1 MSITTAPTSAK
12 TAKPTTA
19 NTNTNAAENTTTS
32 KQYLKLAG
40 LILGLSTI
48 LLLML
53 LSFVTPLLNSGAKD
67 LPLAVGGPDMVTT
80 KITQGLEAKSPDAFA
95 VTNYSTAEEATE
107 AVRNR
112 EAIGAITAGPDGIT
126 IVTASAAG
134 TPYSTILKQ
143 IGEGLSQ
150 TGQPIHYTDVAP
162 LTAKDPSGSAISM
175 LALPMIFGGMSS
187 AVAFSTVFKKSR
199 RKQIM
204 GAIGVAILGGL
215 IASATLYFGFG
226 AFEANFWPTTTVIM
240 LGIAAI
246 SLTVLGLNS
255 LLGFAGIGLGAVLM
269 LFVANPLSGL
279 ATGTAWL
286 PSPWG
291 STCRLGPPA
300 PPFVPPR
307 FSTAP
312 PWANP
317 SPSWCAGSWLVS
329 GWRPPARGGLVDKLY
344 DARRSAIRS
353 KYRGNIGAKNM
364 RIPASVITL
373 GSPKP

>member
-1 MSITTAPTSAK
+1 MSITTAPTSTK
-12 TAKPTTA
+12 TAEPTPTITD
-19 NTNTNAAENTTTS
+19 TNTAENTTAS

-67 LPLAVGGPDMVTT
+67 LPLAVGPDMVTT

-95 VTNYSTAEEATE
+95 VTSYSTAEDATE
-107 AVRNR
+107 AVRNQ
-112 EAIGAITAGPDGIT
+112 EAIGAITAGPNGIT

-187 AVAFSTVFKKSR
+187 AVAFSTMFKKSR
-199 RKQIM
+199 RKQII

-226 AFEANFWPTTTVIM
+226 AFEANFWPTTAVIM

-255 LLGFAGIGLGAVLM
+255 LLGLAGIGLGAVLM

-279 ATGTAWL
+279 ATGAAWL

-291 STCRLGPPA
+291 MLGQYLPLGA
-300 PPFVPPR
+300 
-307 FSTAP
+307 
-312 PWANP
+312 
-317 SPSWCAGSWLVS
+317 AGT
-329 GWRPPARGGLVDKLY
+329 
-344 DARRSAIRS
+344 AIRS
-353 KYRGNIGAKNM
+353 SAFFDGAAM
-364 RIPASVITL
+364 GQPVTILVCWIVVGL
-373 GSPKP
+373 GLAAAGAWRANR

>member
-12 TAKPTTA
+12 TAEHTPAFTD
-19 NTNTNAAENTTTS
+19 TNTAENTTAS

-53 LSFVTPLLNSGAKD
+53 LSLVTPLLNSGAKD
-67 LPLAVGGPDMVTT
+67 LPLAVGSPDMVTT
-80 KITQGLEAKSPDAFA
+80 KITQGLEAQSPDAFA
-95 VTNYSTAEEATE
+95 VTSYSTTE

-162 LTAKDPSGSAISM
+162 LTTKDPSGSAISM

-199 RKQIM
+199 RKQII

-215 IASATLYFGFG
+215 ITSATLYFGFG
-226 AFEANFWPTTTVIM
+226 AFEANFWLTTAVIM

-255 LLGFAGIGLGAVLM
+255 LFGFAGIGLGAILM

-279 ATGTAWL
+279 VTGAAWL

-291 STCRLGPPA
+291 TLGQYLPLGA
-300 PPFVPPR
+300 
-307 FSTAP
+307 
-312 PWANP
+312 
-317 SPSWCAGSWLVS
+317 AGT
-329 GWRPPARGGLVDKLY
+329 
-344 DARRSAIRS
+344 AIRS
-353 KYRGNIGAKNM
+353 AAFFDGAAM
-364 RIPASVITL
+364 GQPVTVLVCWIVVGL
-373 GSPKP
+373 GLAAAGAWRAR

>member
-12 TAKPTTA
+12 TAEPTTA
-19 NTNTNAAENTTTS
+19 NTNTNAVENTTAS

-112 EAIGAITAGPDGIT
+112 EA
-126 IVTASAAG
+126 SAAG

-199 RKQIM
+199 RKQII

-226 AFEANFWPTTTVIM
+226 AFEANFWPTTAVIM

-279 ATGTAWL
+279 ATGAAWL

-291 STCRLGPPA
+291 TLGQYLPLGA
-300 PPFVPPR
+300 
-307 FSTAP
+307 
-312 PWANP
+312 
-317 SPSWCAGSWLVS
+317 AGT
-329 GWRPPARGGLVDKLY
+329 
-344 DARRSAIRS
+344 AIRS
-353 KYRGNIGAKNM
+353 SAFFDGAAM
-364 RIPASVITL
+364 GQPVTILVCWIVVGL
-373 GSPKP
+373 GLAAAGAWRARR

>member
-1 MSITTAPTSAK
+1 MSITTAPTSTK
-12 TAKPTTA
+12 TTEPTTA
-19 NTNTNAAENTTTS
+19 TTNTNAVENTTAS

-80 KITQGLEAKSPDAFA
+80 KITQGLEAKSSDAFA
-95 VTNYSTAEEATE
+95 VTSYSTAEEATE

-134 TPYSTILKQ
+134 TPYSAILKQ

-199 RKQIM
+199 RKQII

-215 IASATLYFGFG
+215 IASATLSFGFG

-279 ATGTAWL
+279 ATGAAWL

-291 STCRLGPPA
+291 TLGQYLPLGA
-300 PPFVPPR
+300 
-307 FSTAP
+307 
-312 PWANP
+312 
-317 SPSWCAGSWLVS
+317 AGT
-329 GWRPPARGGLVDKLY
+329 
-344 DARRSAIRS
+344 AIRS
-353 KYRGNIGAKNM
+353 SAFFDGAAM
-364 RIPASVITL
+364 GQPVTILVCWIVVGL
-373 GSPKP
+373 GLAAAGAWRARR

>member
-1 MSITTAPTSAK
+1 MSITTASTSAK
-12 TAKPTTA
+12 TAEPTPATI
-19 NTNTNAAENTTTS
+19 NTNAAKNTTFS

-67 LPLAVGGPDMVTT
+67 LLLAVGGPDMVTT

-95 VTNYSTAEEATE
+95 ITNYSTAEEATE

-226 AFEANFWPTTTVIM
+226 AFEANFWPTTAIIM

-279 ATGTAWL
+279 ATDRFCFEGFLPRRPGERRRALESLATQERTMIFLESPRRVPEEGTGAL
-286 PSPWG
+286 VLRMYGPG
-291 STCRLGPPA
+291 YGLGRNQQDPPRHA
-300 PPFVPPR
+300 PP
-307 FSTAP
+307 S
-312 PWANP
+312 
-317 SPSWCAGSWLVS
+317 
-329 GWRPPARGGLVDKLY
+329 
-344 DARRSAIRS
+344 
-353 KYRGNIGAKNM
+353 
-364 RIPASVITL
+364 
-373 GSPKP
+373 

>member
-12 TAKPTTA
+12 TAEPTTA
-19 NTNTNAAENTTTS
+19 TTNTNAAENTTAS

-95 VTNYSTAEEATE
+95 VTSYSTTEEATE

-112 EAIGAITAGPDGIT
+112 DAIGAITAGPDGIT

-150 TGQPIHYTDVAP
+150 TGQPIHYTDIAP

-187 AVAFSTVFKKSR
+187 AVAFSTMFKKSR
-199 RKQIM
+199 RKQII
-204 GAIGVAILGGL
+204 GAIGVAILGGI

-226 AFEANFWPTTTVIM
+226 AFEANFWPTTAVIM
-240 LGIAAI
+240 LGEDHGTLCCGKHRRDFPHRFGPEFPAWARGHRPGRRPDAVRRQPAVRPGHRRRLAAQPVGHTRPI
-246 SLTVLGLNS
+246 PAAWGRRHRHSFLRVFRRRRHGQTRHHSGVLDRGWS
-255 LLGFAGIGLGAVLM
+255 RV
-269 LFVANPLSGL
+269 S
-279 ATGTAWL
+279 
-286 PSPWG
+286 
-291 STCRLGPPA
+291 CRRR
-300 PPFVPPR
+300 V
-307 FSTAP
+307 
-312 PWANP
+312 
-317 SPSWCAGSWLVS
+317 AGSS
-329 GWRPPARGGLVDKLY
+329 ISFTTPDSARFAANTGET
-344 DARRSAIRS
+344 SAQR
-353 KYRGNIGAKNM
+353 
-364 RIPASVITL
+364 T
-373 GSPKP
+373 

>member
-1 MSITTAPTSAK
+1 MSITTAPTSTK
-12 TAKPTTA
+12 TAEPTPTITD
-19 NTNTNAAENTTTS
+19 TNTAENTTAS

-67 LPLAVGGPDMVTT
+67 LPLAVGPDMVTT

-95 VTNYSTAEEATE
+95 VTSYSTAEDATE
-107 AVRNR
+107 AVRNQ
-112 EAIGAITAGPDGIT
+112 EAIGAITAGPNGIT

-162 LTAKDPSGSAISM
+162 LTAKDPSGSVISM

-187 AVAFSTVFKKSR
+187 AVAFSTMFKKSR
-199 RKQIM
+199 RKQII

-226 AFEANFWPTTTVIM
+226 AFEANFWPTTAVIM

-255 LLGFAGIGLGAVLM
+255 LLGLAGIGLGAVLM

-279 ATGTAWL
+279 ATGAAWL

-291 STCRLGPPA
+291 MLGQYLPLGA
-300 PPFVPPR
+300 
-307 FSTAP
+307 
-312 PWANP
+312 
-317 SPSWCAGSWLVS
+317 AGT
-329 GWRPPARGGLVDKLY
+329 
-344 DARRSAIRS
+344 AIRS
-353 KYRGNIGAKNM
+353 AAFFDGAAM
-364 RIPASVITL
+364 GQPVTILVCWIVVGL
-373 GSPKP
+373 GLAAAGAWRANR

>member
-12 TAKPTTA
+12 MAEPTPAT
-19 NTNTNAAENTTTS
+19 TNTNVVENTTAS

-95 VTNYSTAEEATE
+95 VTSYSTAEEATE

-162 LTAKDPSGSAISM
+162 LTAKDPSGSAIISAACPQQSPSAPCLRSPAASRS
-175 LALPMIFGGMSS
+175 LAQSVWQSWAASS
-187 AVAFSTVFKKSR
+187 LRQPCT
-199 RKQIM
+199 
-204 GAIGVAILGGL
+204 
-215 IASATLYFGFG
+215 
-226 AFEANFWPTTTVIM
+226 
-240 LGIAAI
+240 
-246 SLTVLGLNS
+246 
-255 LLGFAGIGLGAVLM
+255 
-269 LFVANPLSGL
+269 SGL
-279 ATGTAWL
+279 ALSRQTSGRPPPSLCWASPRF
-286 PSPWG
+286 PSP
-291 STCRLGPPA
+291 
-300 PPFVPPR
+300 F
-307 FSTAP
+307 
-312 PWANP
+312 WA
-317 SPSWCAGSWLVS
+317 
-329 GWRPPARGGLVDKLY
+329 
-344 DARRSAIRS
+344 
-353 KYRGNIGAKNM
+353 
-364 RIPASVITL
+364 
-373 GSPKP
+373 

>member
-1 MSITTAPTSAK
+1 MSIATASTSAK
-12 TAKPTTA
+12 TAEPTPATI
-19 NTNTNAAENTTTS
+19 NTNAAENTTAS

-67 LPLAVGGPDMVTT
+67 LPLAVGGPNMVTT

-95 VTNYSTAEEATE
+95 VTSYSTAEEATE
-107 AVRNR
+107 AMRNR

-199 RKQIM
+199 RKQII

-226 AFEANFWPTTTVIM
+226 AFEANFWPTTAIIM

-255 LLGFAGIGLGAVLM
+255 LLGLAGIGLGAVLM

-279 ATGTAWL
+279 ATGAAWL

-291 STCRLGPPA
+291 TLGQYLPLGA
-300 PPFVPPR
+300 
-307 FSTAP
+307 
-312 PWANP
+312 
-317 SPSWCAGSWLVS
+317 AGT
-329 GWRPPARGGLVDKLY
+329 
-344 DARRSAIRS
+344 AIRS
-353 KYRGNIGAKNM
+353 SAFFDGAAM
-364 RIPASVITL
+364 GQPVTILVCWIVVGL
-373 GSPKP
+373 GLAAAGAWRARR

>member
-1 MSITTAPTSAK
+1 MSIATASTSAK
-12 TAKPTTA
+12 TAEPTPATI
-19 NTNTNAAENTTTS
+19 NTNAAKNTTFS

-112 EAIGAITAGPDGIT
+112 EAIGAITAGPNGIT

-226 AFEANFWPTTTVIM
+226 AFEANFWPTTSVIM

-279 ATGTAWL
+279 ATDRFCFEG
-286 PSPWG
+286 
-291 STCRLGPPA
+291 
-300 PPFVPPR
+300 FPPR
-307 FSTAP
+307 RSGERGRVLRSLAREERTLIFFE
-312 PWANP
+312 
-317 SPSWCAGSWLVS
+317 SPRRVHDTLTDMVGAFGAGRRAATRS
-329 GWRPPARGGLVDKLY
+329 GLACCCGWTGC
-344 DARRSAIRS
+344 
-353 KYRGNIGAKNM
+353 
-364 RIPASVITL
+364 
-373 GSPKP
+373 

>member
-1 MSITTAPTSAK
+1 MPISTAPTSTK
-12 TAKPTTA
+12 TADPTMAT
-19 NTNTNAAENTTTS
+19 TNTNAAENTTVS

-95 VTNYSTAEEATE
+95 VTSYSTAEEATE

-187 AVAFSTVFKKSR
+187 APCLRSPAASR
-199 RKQIM
+199 SLAQSVWQSW
-204 GAIGVAILGGL
+204 A
-215 IASATLYFGFG
+215 ASSLR
-226 AFEANFWPTTTVIM
+226 WPCT
-240 LGIAAI
+240 
-246 SLTVLGLNS
+246 
-255 LLGFAGIGLGAVLM
+255 
-269 LFVANPLSGL
+269 SGL
-279 ATGTAWL
+279 ARSRQTSGPPPPSLCWASPRF
-286 PSPWG
+286 PSP
-291 STCRLGPPA
+291 
-300 PPFVPPR
+300 F
-307 FSTAP
+307 
-312 PWANP
+312 WA
-317 SPSWCAGSWLVS
+317 
-329 GWRPPARGGLVDKLY
+329 
-344 DARRSAIRS
+344 
-353 KYRGNIGAKNM
+353 
-364 RIPASVITL
+364 
-373 GSPKP
+373 

>member
-12 TAKPTTA
+12 TAEHAPAFTD
-19 NTNTNAAENTTTS
+19 TNAAELTTAS

-53 LSFVTPLLNSGAKD
+53 LSLVTPLLNSGAKD

-112 EAIGAITAGPDGIT
+112 EAIGA
-126 IVTASAAG
+126 SAAG
-134 TPYSTILKQ
+134 TPYSAILKQ

-199 RKQIM
+199 RKQII
-204 GAIGVAILGGL
+204 GAIGVAILGGF
-215 IASATLYFGFG
+215 IASSVLYFGFG
-226 AFEANFWPTTTVIM
+226 AFEANFWLTTAVIM

-255 LLGFAGIGLGAVLM
+255 LLGFAGISLGAVLM

-279 ATGTAWL
+279 ATGAAWL

-291 STCRLGPPA
+291 TLGQYLPLGA
-300 PPFVPPR
+300 
-307 FSTAP
+307 
-312 PWANP
+312 
-317 SPSWCAGSWLVS
+317 AGT
-329 GWRPPARGGLVDKLY
+329 
-344 DARRSAIRS
+344 AIRS
-353 KYRGNIGAKNM
+353 SAFFDGAAM
-364 RIPASVITL
+364 GQPVTVLVCWIVVGL
-373 GSPKP
+373 GLAAAGAWRARR

>member
-1 MSITTAPTSAK
+1 M
-12 TAKPTTA
+12 
-19 NTNTNAAENTTTS
+19 
-32 KQYLKLAG
+32 
-40 LILGLSTI
+40 
-48 LLLML
+48 
-53 LSFVTPLLNSGAKD
+53 
-67 LPLAVGGPDMVTT
+67 
-80 KITQGLEAKSPDAFA
+80 
-95 VTNYSTAEEATE
+95 
-107 AVRNR
+107 RNR

-162 LTAKDPSGSAISM
+162 LTTKDPSGSAISM

-199 RKQIM
+199 RKQII

-226 AFEANFWPTTTVIM
+226 AFEANFWPTTAVIM

-255 LLGFAGIGLGAVLM
+255 LLGFAGIGLGAILM

-279 ATGTAWL
+279 ATGAAWL

-291 STCRLGPPA
+291 TLGQYLPLGA
-300 PPFVPPR
+300 
-307 FSTAP
+307 
-312 PWANP
+312 
-317 SPSWCAGSWLVS
+317 AGT
-329 GWRPPARGGLVDKLY
+329 
-344 DARRSAIRS
+344 AIRS
-353 KYRGNIGAKNM
+353 SAFFDGAAM
-364 RIPASVITL
+364 GQPVTILVCWIMVGL
-373 GSPKP
+373 GLAAAGAWRARR

>member
-12 TAKPTTA
+12 TAEPTTTTT
-19 NTNTNAAENTTTS
+19 NTNTAEPATAS

-67 LPLAVGGPDMVTT
+67 LPLAVGGPNMVTT

-95 VTNYSTAEEATE
+95 VTSYSTAEEATE

-112 EAIGAITAGPDGIT
+112 EAIGAIIAGPDSIT

-150 TGQPIHYTDVAP
+150 TGQPIRYTDVAP

-187 AVAFSTVFKKSR
+187 AVAFSTMLPQADHWRNRCGNPGRPHRFGNPVLRVWRFRGKLLAHYRHHYAGHHRDFPHRFGLEFPTWARGHRPGRRPNAVRRQPAVRPGHRRRLAAQPVGHARPVPAAWGRRHRHSLRRVFR
-199 RKQIM
+199 RRRH
-204 GAIGVAILGGL
+204 GPTRHHSGVLDCGWPRVSGRRRMAGSSISFTTPD
-215 IASATLYFGFG
+215 AARFG
-226 AFEANFWPTTTVIM
+226 AN
-240 LGIAAI
+240 
-246 SLTVLGLNS
+246 
-255 LLGFAGIGLGAVLM
+255 
-269 LFVANPLSGL
+269 
-279 ATGTAWL
+279 TGET
-286 PSPWG
+286 
-291 STCRLGPPA
+291 
-300 PPFVPPR
+300 
-307 FSTAP
+307 
-312 PWANP
+312 
-317 SPSWCAGSWLVS
+317 
-329 GWRPPARGGLVDKLY
+329 
-344 DARRSAIRS
+344 SAQR
-353 KYRGNIGAKNM
+353 
-364 RIPASVITL
+364 T
-373 GSPKP
+373 

>member
-12 TAKPTTA
+12 TAEPTTA
-19 NTNTNAAENTTTS
+19 TTNTNAAENTTAS

-112 EAIGAITAGPDGIT
+112 EAIGAITAGTDGIT

-150 TGQPIHYTDVAP
+150 TGQPIHYT
-162 LTAKDPSGSAISM
+162 GSAISM

-187 AVAFSTVFKKSR
+187 AVAFSTVFKKSH
-199 RKQIM
+199 RKQII

-226 AFEANFWPTTTVIM
+226 AFEANFWPTTAVIM

-279 ATGTAWL
+279 ATGAAWL

-291 STCRLGPPA
+291 TLGQYLPLGA
-300 PPFVPPR
+300 
-307 FSTAP
+307 
-312 PWANP
+312 
-317 SPSWCAGSWLVS
+317 AGT
-329 GWRPPARGGLVDKLY
+329 
-344 DARRSAIRS
+344 AIRS
-353 KYRGNIGAKNM
+353 SAFFDGAAM
-364 RIPASVITL
+364 GQPVTVLVCWIVVGL
-373 GSPKP
+373 GLAAAGAWRARR